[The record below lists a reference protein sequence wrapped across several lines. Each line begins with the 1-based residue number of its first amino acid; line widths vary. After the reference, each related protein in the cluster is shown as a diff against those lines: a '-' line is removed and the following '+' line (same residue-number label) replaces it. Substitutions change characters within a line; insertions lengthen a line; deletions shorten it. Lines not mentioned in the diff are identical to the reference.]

1 MAPGCTHLHDSST
14 RYDHER
20 KLLSFLLV
28 CSVCATERVVE
39 TGRVDRDALRKEAI
53 TELELGSVARE
64 RGYERL
70 KDVELIVLET
80 DGHRP

>member
-1 MAPGCTHLHDSST
+1 MNSWFVRLTYCSATARRLL
-14 RYDHER
+14 ER
-20 KLLSFLLV
+20 SPRILLES
-28 CSVCATERVVE
+28 
-39 TGRVDRDALRKEAI
+39 GRVDRDALRKEAI